1 MGKFIDMNRL
11 KDLINVFSKIPSDKL
26 AHFFGGSVLFTISM
40 LFFTDLQSAV
50 ITVLVAA
57 GKEIIWDG
65 LLEQGTVDFK
75 DFVFSV
81 IPVIFYLI
89 Q

>member
-1 MGKFIDMNRL
+1 MDKL
-11 KDLINVFSKIPSDKL
+11 KELINIFTKIPKDKL

-40 LFFTDLQSAV
+40 LFFTDLQSTV

-57 GKEIIWDG
+57 AKEVVWDG
-65 LLEQGTVDFK
+65 LLKQGTVDFK

-81 IPVIFYLI
+81 IPVIFYFI

>member
-1 MGKFIDMNRL
+1 MDKL
-11 KDLINVFSKIPSDKL
+11 KELINIFTRVPSDKL

-40 LFFTDLQSAV
+40 LFFTDLQSTV
-50 ITVLVAA
+50 ITVLIAA
-57 GKEIIWDG
+57 GKEIFWDG
-65 LLEQGTVDFK
+65 LLKQGTVGFK

-81 IPVIFYLI
+81 MPVIFYFI

>member
-1 MGKFIDMNRL
+1 MDKLKRFINIFAR
-11 KDLINVFSKIPSDKL
+11 IPADKL
-26 AHFFGGSVLFTISM
+26 AHFFSGSVLFTISM
-40 LFFTDLQSAV
+40 LFFTDLQSTV

-57 GKEIIWDG
+57 GKELIWDG

-81 IPVIFYLI
+81 IPVIFYFI

>member
-1 MGKFIDMNRL
+1 MDKL
-11 KDLINVFSKIPSDKL
+11 KELINIFTKIPKDKL

-40 LFFTDLQSAV
+40 LFFTDLQSTV
-50 ITVLVAA
+50 ITVLIAA
-57 GKEIIWDG
+57 AKEVIWDG
-65 LLEQGTVDFK
+65 LMRKGTVDFK

-81 IPVIFYLI
+81 MPVIFYFI